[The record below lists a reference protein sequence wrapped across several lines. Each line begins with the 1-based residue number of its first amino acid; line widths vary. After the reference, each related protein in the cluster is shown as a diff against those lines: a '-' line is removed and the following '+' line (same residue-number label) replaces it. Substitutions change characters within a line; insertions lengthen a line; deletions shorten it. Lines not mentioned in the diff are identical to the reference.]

1 MMAMVR
7 LAVLVLGSATL
18 SSAAPLPVRRLQKDT
33 PLAVGSFCRR
43 HCDDGSQ
50 PDVDRAGD
58 CPAGTICAA
67 PPHAVVRHTLPLA
80 MHSNLPSDRALLL

>member
-1 MMAMVR
+1 MVAMVR
-7 LAVLVLGSATL
+7 LAVLVLGSATV
-18 SSAAPLPVRRLQKDT
+18 SSAAPLPGRRLQKDT

-50 PDVDRAGD
+50 PDVDRAED

-67 PPHAVVRHTLPLA
+67 PPNAVVRHTLPLA
-80 MHSNLPSDRALLL
+80 MHAHLPSARALLL